1 MRSTKL
7 LCVLAAGALLL
18 SACGGKAEG
27 GGGSTAGGLKGDPI
41 KIGQIGPTGTAGYN
55 AQDSV
60 AVANAA
66 VRGVNKR
73 GGIKG
78 HPLEMDYCN
87 DQDDPNKA
95 AACARQLVSDG
106 VVAVVRSINI
116 AGGDQV
122 AAILSAAGIPDVG
135 RGALVPAEFNSPNN
149 YLLDGGVLGAYAGV
163 LQQFA
168 KNGGKKVFFA
178 ATESASAPTTLA
190 TLSRMAGELKLTGG
204 GTAPAPP
211 TTADYTPFVANI
223 QQSGAEGAV
232 LAFPEQPILQS
243 VKTADQT
250 GLKIKWLLNGGG
262 LTETDLAALPATQT
276 ANFIVGTGSLQLSS
290 ADDNDA
296 VKQMKDDIEAQFKAG
311 DKDADPTKL
320 FSTSLLAWE
329 SVHVLS
335 GLMADLETVDAK
347 SITAA
352 LKDAKDLDVGI
363 SAPWTPS
370 RPGPANFGRL
380 SHPFVHLNKVE
391 NGHLVSTSKD
401 PIDVGDLLG

>member
-7 LCVLAAGALLL
+7 FCALAAGALLL
-18 SACGGKAEG
+18 SACGGDAKG

-41 KIGQIGPTGTAGYN
+41 KIGQIGPTGTSTYN

-78 HPLEMDYCN
+78 RPLEMDYCN
-87 DQDDPNKA
+87 DENDPNKA
-95 AACARQLVSDG
+95 AACARQMVSDG
-106 VVAVVRSINI
+106 VVAVVRSISI

-122 AAILSAAGIPDVG
+122 AAVLAAAGIPDLG

-149 YLLDGGVLGAYAGV
+149 YLLDGGVLSAYAGV

-168 KNGGKKVFFA
+168 HDGGKKVFFG

-190 TLSRMAGELKLTGG
+190 TLSRMAGELGLTVA
-204 GTAPAPP
+204 GTGTIP
-211 TTADYTPFVANI
+211 TATADYTPFVAKI

-232 LAFPEQPILQS
+232 LAFPEQPILQV

-262 LTETDLAALPATQT
+262 ITEADLGSLPETQT

-290 ADDNDA
+290 ADDNDT

-335 GLMADLETVDAK
+335 ELLPDLDTVDAK

-352 LKDAKDLDVGI
+352 LDKAKDLDVGI

-370 RPGPANFGRL
+370 RPGPANFSRL

-391 NGHLVSTSKD
+391 NGQLVSMNPK
-401 PIDVGDLLG
+401 PIDVGHLLG